1 MLRPGGRDACA
12 PGARVAQRLAMR
24 MLEVLLGV
32 NALEQLLGAQ
42 ERLRQLGKAVRKVLK
57 AWGEH
62 VFAKVSGC
70 ADGSAPSAGR
80 EGAELESARK
90 SAVLN
95 GG

>member
-1 MLRPGGRDACA
+1 VLRPGGRDACA

-24 MLEVLLGV
+24 MLDVLGV

-42 ERLRQLGKAVRKVLK
+42 ERLRQLGEAVHKVLE

-70 ADGSAPSAGR
+70 ADGSARSAGR
-80 EGAELESARK
+80 EGPELESARK
-90 SAVLN
+90 SEVLN